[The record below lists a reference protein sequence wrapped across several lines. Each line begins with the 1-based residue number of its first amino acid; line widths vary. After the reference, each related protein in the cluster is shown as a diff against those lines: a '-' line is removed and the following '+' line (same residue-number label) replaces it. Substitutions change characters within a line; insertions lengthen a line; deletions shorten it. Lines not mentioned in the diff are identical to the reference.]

1 MNWLKNLYLYVVS
14 KLRKKPSKASLTDS
28 YAELGIKEDLAFVLE
43 CLNPSETPFYKKK
56 ADQVSLYEWKTDAIK
71 TKEDKQ

>member
-1 MNWLKNLYLYVVS
+1 MNWLKKLYLYVVS
-14 KLRKKPSKASLTDS
+14 KLRKKPSYT
-28 YAELGIKEDLAFVLE
+28 ELQIKEDLASVLE

-71 TKEDKQ
+71 TKEGKQ